1 MFRVSRD
8 TPFKYTDFKGV
19 SRDTQHTQISKKDP
33 ILLFITNLYYE
44 GSNQAGISL
53 FFQFVIF
60 LPSVTVIIMNMY
72 DVIIQEIFQ
81 LTSNIPLLSDILT

>member
-33 ILLFITNLYYE
+33 ILLFITRPFIN
-44 GSNQAGISL
+44 ISPL
-53 FFQFVIF
+53 ADLIY
-60 LPSVTVIIMNMY
+60 IMKDQIKMA
-72 DVIIQEIFQ
+72 
-81 LTSNIPLLSDILT
+81 